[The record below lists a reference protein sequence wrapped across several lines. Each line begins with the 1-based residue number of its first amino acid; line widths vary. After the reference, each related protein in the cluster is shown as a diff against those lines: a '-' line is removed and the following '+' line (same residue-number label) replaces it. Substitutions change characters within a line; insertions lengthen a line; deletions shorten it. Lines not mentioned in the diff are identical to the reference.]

1 MEKVGRMVGLKV
13 WGGKIGGYSPPV
25 ESTRS
30 ATALTCCCLHHPP
43 PPQQPH
49 PGGEQEMWQLQPTAN
64 QRHTTIHHPPP
75 SSTSTTTT
83 PRWRRGDLVYPI
95 NNQPQAQSKTNHN
108 LQPSNAS
115 TILHNNHTQEQT
127 GDVAGPINNQ
137 PLAQSKSD
145 FIRDSFFITLSN
157 NHTLEDTRGGEQQKW
172 RSINWERA
180 RDTFCT
186 QKRAHWS

>member
-75 SSTSTTTT
+75 SSTSKTTT

-95 NNQPQAQSKTNHN
+95 NNTQSKTNHN
-108 LQPSNAS
+108 LLPSNAS
-115 TILHNNHTQEQT
+115 TILHNNHTQEQI

-145 FIRDSFFITLSN
+145 FIRDSFFH
-157 NHTLEDTRGGEQQKW
+157 HT
-172 RSINWERA
+172 
-180 RDTFCT
+180 
-186 QKRAHWS
+186 